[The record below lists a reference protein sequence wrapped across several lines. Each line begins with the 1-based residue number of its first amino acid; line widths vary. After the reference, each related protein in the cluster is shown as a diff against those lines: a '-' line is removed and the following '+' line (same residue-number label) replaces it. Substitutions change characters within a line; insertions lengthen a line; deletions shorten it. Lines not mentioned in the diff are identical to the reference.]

1 MRRDQAPKSN
11 VDLTRKAMSVE
22 NINKLKPVL
31 MKNINLN
38 QKVRNYPFKDK
49 GGVLSLENPI
59 TIKCHTN
66 IFLEPSRS
74 IKKWYSWYCH
84 WRETFKRRSWYW
96 KWFSYLKSTSSTK
109 KFLPWNG
116 LLITSL
122 RILRVKISPLEKG
135 KSPLNWLWT
144 SSKMFN
150 TSSKLHWRST
160 ECMFMFISA
169 VFNQCL

>member
-38 QKVRNYPFKDK
+38 QKVRNYPFKVK
-49 GGVLSLENPI
+49 GEILSLENPI

-74 IKKWYSWYCH
+74 IKK
-84 WRETFKRRSWYW
+84 
-96 KWFSYLKSTSSTK
+96 
-109 KFLPWNG
+109 
-116 LLITSL
+116 
-122 RILRVKISPLEKG
+122 
-135 KSPLNWLWT
+135 
-144 SSKMFN
+144 
-150 TSSKLHWRST
+150 
-160 ECMFMFISA
+160 
-169 VFNQCL
+169 

>member
-1 MRRDQAPKSN
+1 MIFAVFCSVWWIRPKVFEIPLGLCS
-11 VDLTRKAMSVE
+11 KY
-22 NINKLKPVL
+22 
-31 MKNINLN
+31 NL
-38 QKVRNYPFKDK
+38 
-49 GGVLSLENPI
+49 
-59 TIKCHTN
+59 

-84 WRETFKRRSWYW
+84 WWETLKRRSWYW

-116 LLITSL
+116 LLATIL
-122 RILRVKISPLEKG
+122 RIYPILGFTLKISGGKFPLI
-135 KSPLNWLWT
+135 WLWT
-144 SSKMFN
+144 SSIMFK

-160 ECMFMFISA
+160 ECMLMFSA